1 MVSYLAEVDRMR
13 LEEESLEIMVE
24 VLGMGTCH
32 SESEAKILE
41 VGASMEHSVVEEG
54 GHREE
59 NEDQVEIEGLEESDL
74 AVEGVYSFWLAY

>member
-1 MVSYLAEVDRMR
+1 
-13 LEEESLEIMVE
+13 
-24 VLGMGTCH
+24 
-32 SESEAKILE
+32 
-41 VGASMEHSVVEEG
+41 MEHSVVEEG

>member
-1 MVSYLAEVDRMR
+1 MR

-32 SESEAKILE
+32 SESEVKILE
-41 VGASMEHSVVEEG
+41 AGASMEHSAVEG
-54 GHREE
+54 GDHRVQ

-74 AVEGVYSFWLAY
+74 VAEGAYSFWLAC